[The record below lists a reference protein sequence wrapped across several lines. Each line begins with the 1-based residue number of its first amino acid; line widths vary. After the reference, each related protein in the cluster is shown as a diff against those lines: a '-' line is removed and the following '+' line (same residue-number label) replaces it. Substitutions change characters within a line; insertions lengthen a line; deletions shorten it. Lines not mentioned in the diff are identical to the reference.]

1 MVNKLS
7 IPLVD
12 LQGQY
17 RSIHKEINQAV
28 QSVLDRGQFILGPE
42 VEALEKEIA
51 ASCHTRQAVGVAS
64 GTDALE
70 LLLRAYGIGD
80 GDEVIVPVFTFMA
93 TALAVR
99 LAGATPVFVDIEPKT
114 YTIDPA
120 QIPQA
125 ITPRSKA
132 ILPVH
137 LFGHPCN
144 IEEVLSIAKKSHLK
158 VIEDC
163 AQAIGATANGEPVGC
178 FGDAGAFS
186 FYPSK
191 NLGAYGDGGM
201 VVTNDVTLADR
212 LRTFRWYGMR
222 DRSRAE
228 ELGRNSRLDEL
239 QAAILRVKLRYLDQ
253 WNEARRR
260 NAMVYQQAFQKHP
273 PQKGPTKEVI
283 LPQELPGYRHVY
295 HLYPIRIP
303 QRDQVRQALVAEGI
317 GAQVHYDCILP
328 EQPIFQPTLRAPQS
342 FPVAQAVAR
351 DVLSL
356 PMYPELSTDE
366 IHRVVKA
373 LSKTAT
379 TSPLPGKAV
388 G

>member
-1 MVNKLS
+1 MEKKRS
-7 IPLVD
+7 ISLVD

-17 RSIHKEINQAV
+17 RAIRKEIDQAFQAV
-28 QSVLDRGQFILGPE
+28 MERGQFILGPE
-42 VEALEKEIA
+42 VETLEKEVA
-51 ASCHTRQAVGVAS
+51 ASCRTQRAVGTAS

-70 LLLRAYGIGD
+70 LSLRAFGIGE
-80 GDEVIVPVFTFMA
+80 GDEVIVPAFTFLA

-99 LAGATPVFVDIEPKT
+99 LAGAAPVFVDIEPKT

-120 QIPQA
+120 QIRKA

-144 IEEVLSIAKKSHLK
+144 MEEILSIAKSSHLK
-158 VIEDC
+158 VLEDC
-163 AQAIGATANGEPVGC
+163 AQAIGATVNGQPVGS
-178 FGDAGAFS
+178 FGDAGALS

-201 VVTNDVTLADR
+201 VVTNDAALADR
-212 LRTFRWYGMR
+212 LEILRWYGMR

-228 ELGRNSRLDEL
+228 QLGRNSRLDEL
-239 QAAILRVKLRYLDQ
+239 QAAILRVKLRHLDR

-260 NAMVYQQAFQKHP
+260 NAKVYQQAFQQQP
-273 PQKGPTKEVI
+273 LKELI

-303 QRDQVRQALVAEGI
+303 QRDRVREALVAQGI
-317 GAQVHYDCILP
+317 GAQIHYDCILP
-328 EQPIFQPTLRAPQS
+328 EQPIFQPTPGTNRS

-351 DVLSL
+351 DELSL

-366 IHRVVKA
+366 IQRVVQV
-373 LSKTAT
+373 LSNAAAG
-379 TSPLPGKAV
+379 SPLPDKAV
-388 G
+388 